1 MTRSRLFLCCL
12 VLRGIKPILTFPKG
26 RDRLLCFVK
35 DFFSQS
41 LQPPLVLKPIL
52 TFPKRRNELPCFVKD
67 FSKSIQ
73 SMNISPHLTSPEGE
87 GLLLC
92 FDIDW

>member
-1 MTRSRLFLCCL
+1 MCCL

-26 RDRLLCFVK
+26 RDWLLCFVK
-35 DFFSQS
+35 DFSSQS

-52 TFPKRRNELPCFVKD
+52 TFPKGRNELPCFVKD

-73 SMNISPHLTSPEGE
+73 SMNISPLSFSNPS
-87 GLLLC
+87 
-92 FDIDW
+92 